1 MTLDP
6 LATPLLGGR
15 DILTFAN
22 DWTADPTSKHHIMR
36 RFSRTND
43 VLWVEAAG
51 MRAPSLTSAYDRKRL
66 LLKAKAIL
74 RKSRPV
80 LERVHAMTP
89 PALPYPH
96 SSFAKQ
102 ANALL
107 YQFTIARGQCGLAQ
121 HVRAERRPATVEVGM
136 SHQRPENVENAR
148 GISSGE

>member
-1 MTLDP
+1 MTQLQK
-6 LATPLLGGR
+6 ATPLLGGR

-80 LERVHAMTP
+80 LDRVHALTP

-96 SSFAKQ
+96 SFIAQQ
-102 ANALL
+102 ANGLL
-107 YQFTIARGQCGLAQ
+107 YQFAIARELS
-121 HVRAERRPATVEVGM
+121 RLGM
-136 SHQRPENVENAR
+136 DREP
-148 GISSGE
+148 